1 MELNAYEYADL
12 VIKHYKHNNNY
23 NLALAIEQVAKRV
36 AKWELELAYRL
47 DYAIIP
53 NDPEQVARVEREQNE
68 ARTKRHAYII
78 ALRILAV
85 DVALMK

>member
-1 MELNAYEYADL
+1 MELTAYEYADL
-12 VIKHYKHNNNY
+12 IIKHYRHNDTY
-23 NLALAIEQVAKRV
+23 SLARTIEQVAKKV
-36 AKWELELAYRL
+36 AKWELELASRL
-47 DYAIIP
+47 DYATDP
-53 NDPEQVARVEREQNE
+53 NHPEQVASVERSQNE